1 MNESIEDHNQVKSKD
16 YYKFNFFVNGILTSF
31 FISLHSQIL

>member
-1 MNESIEDHNQVKSKD
+1 MNESSEDHIQVESKD
-16 YYKFNFFVNGILTSF
+16 YYKFNFIVNGILTSF